1 MCTCILE
8 ITSLFLYYMWY
19 IHVIKCVTLNII
31 STLVMLL
38 LEATAKEKNEGGGKN
53 GWKLP
58 SRVWRGEVGA

>member
-1 MCTCILE
+1 
-8 ITSLFLYYMWY
+8 MWY

-31 STLVMLL
+31 STLVMLLL

>member
-1 MCTCILE
+1 MC
-8 ITSLFLYYMWY
+8 
-19 IHVIKCVTLNII
+19 HVTLNII

-38 LEATAKEKNEGGGKN
+38 LEATCTTKEKNEGDGKN